1 MTPQK
6 TNKNLYTHTWKPQNT
21 YKATIMYTAARVCV
35 WECVYCVYASLLLLL
50 LLLVVLPALISE
62 HIRVLFLSHCLLLLP
77 LVDAIVVVVC
87 MVPISF
93 FLFLTASPRL
103 SVLIKLRCHCRCR
116 VAFVVVLRFRS
127 LMSSV
132 KSAANSRRAW
142 RGVGVRSA
150 KGLWLEV
157 NIVFS
162 FVFTFLTALTGCRYP
177 FQHTHIRTHT
187 YTRKHAYIDRL
198 PGIVSTDLGQFMR
211 SARLENS
218 LALARSVCL
227 DIDSI
232 FHLPNEFNYLFTL
245 SYFFSP
251 STDALFLAADL
262 ILRASAYLIWY
273 LGGDRGGCVQG
284 QRLPSRHF

>member
-103 SVLIKLRCHCRCR
+103 SVLIKLRCRCR
-116 VAFVVVLRFRS
+116 VAFVVALRFRS

-218 LALARSVCL
+218 LALPVPCARTL
-227 DIDSI
+227 TAFFIYLMNSI
-232 FHLPNEFNYLFTL
+232 IYLPWVISLAR
-245 SYFFSP
+245 
-251 STDALFLAADL
+251 ALTHSSSL
-262 ILRASAYLIWY
+262 LIWF
-273 LGGDRGGCVQG
+273 CVPA
-284 QRLPSRHF
+284 LI